1 MRRPRQGLGSTRG
14 TAAVHRRSD
23 IALRGPAL
31 ACAAL
36 VFFLPVVAPL
46 ASPQLLSAIYD
57 GQKLEERHQG
67 KLQVL
72 DSVVVPATD
81 CSISRPCWPI
91 VTGAEQVHPMIESRH
106 SLKLLYRLT
115 PGMRGVTNIGG
126 TSRQLLKT
134 SLIDVLFAIDPQTF
148 FFFYISGE
156 RLERANPNMPRE
168 SAWPR
173 RGARSGPGG
182 GRRPGRGTRPRAA
195 HAGRRPLGG
204 LRRDASLRRGGS
216 PGRGPSGDALRAYN
230 AERLKRERERGAR

>member
-1 MRRPRQGLGSTRG
+1 MGESPLADRAATSPNLDGGTPRLRQGLPGRHNGWSSALGARTTSTRLEEMRRPRQGLGSTRG

-173 RGARSGPGG
+173 RGARSGPCCGG
-182 GRRPGRGTRPRAA
+182 
-195 HAGRRPLGG
+195 
-204 LRRDASLRRGGS
+204 
-216 PGRGPSGDALRAYN
+216 
-230 AERLKRERERGAR
+230 